1 MASRAAAAMEPGA
14 LTGGEG
20 EILGP
25 VNLLRRIR
33 ESRVYVSLC
42 GRRKK
47 WGLMIMARE
56 QAELWKTRDNGGKAA

>member
-42 GRRKK
+42 GRRK
-47 WGLMIMARE
+47 
-56 QAELWKTRDNGGKAA
+56 NGV